1 MTVFK
6 DINHPNTLTGSDKG
20 KLTAPQLYDRH
31 IVAHWP
37 AFVIIPEFGGLA
49 IKLNFDDNK
58 SGMPTLTELQELVGG
73 YIQVIQYPN
82 TDKVFA
88 QDCKGGAKLMI
99 MDEEGKLKDYP
110 VNHCAT
116 EMAKRHNAIFEGDTI
131 NGNCVFLDADLLD

>member
-20 KLTAPQLYDRH
+20 KMTAPELYDRH
-31 IVAHWP
+31 IVTHWP

-49 IKLNFDDNK
+49 IKLTFEGGK
-58 SGMPTLTELQELVGG
+58 ESFPVSGKPNLTELQELVGG
-73 YIQVIQYPN
+73 YIQVVAYVKPPIGN
-82 TDKVFA
+82 
-88 QDCKGGAKLMI
+88 KLLI

-116 EMAKRHNAIFEGDTI
+116 EMARRHNAIFEGDTI